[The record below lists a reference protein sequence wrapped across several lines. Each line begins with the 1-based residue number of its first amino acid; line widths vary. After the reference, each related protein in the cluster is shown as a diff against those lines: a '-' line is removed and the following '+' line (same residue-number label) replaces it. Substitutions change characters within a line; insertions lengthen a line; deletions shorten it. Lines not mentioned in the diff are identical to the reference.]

1 MSVFSRSASRVPQA
15 TLVLSLSIPF
25 LILPGANAAP
35 TSDPSTTAPATSPL
49 DERAADEP
57 THKSSGLSVP
67 ALLAILA
74 VSLVVLLLGA
84 TLAYLYVRRRRVHQK
99 RASHRKRT
107 AQFQEMHRTGARPYH
122 AGGCARVAATLCD
135 GEWDDGVVGRKGAAV
150 PDQGVRRVGPAR
162 AMQNLI
168 IIIWL

>member
-1 MSVFSRSASRVPQA
+1 MSVFSRLASRVPQA

-35 TSDPSTTAPATSPL
+35 TSDPPTATAATSPL
-49 DERAADEP
+49 DDRAASEP

-67 ALLAILA
+67 ALLAIVG

-99 RASHRKRT
+99 RADHRKRT
-107 AQFQEMHRTGARPYH
+107 AQFQEMHRAGARPYY
-122 AGGCARVAATLCD
+122 AGGVPVSLPLSATVSATTASS
-135 GEWDDGVVGRKGAAV
+135 GEKGPRYPIRAYVV
-150 PDQGVRRVGPAR
+150 
-162 AMQNLI
+162 
-168 IIIWL
+168 